1 MNEHLTYCTEVRKK
15 KIIIIKLKKKKKKSI
30 NNADILWKKYDCT
43 HNTSEVFPI

>member
-1 MNEHLTYCTEVRKK
+1 MNEHLTYCTEVRKQ